1 MFTYCL
7 GVLYLYLSLTILYFL
22 VTMVTKLVQLGWL
35 VLDNIHIWILKKLVR
50 RLGRTQSTG
59 VLIDLGS
66 GPDIGFSKKAPSCN
80 L

>member
-50 RLGRTQSTG
+50 QLGRTQSTG

-66 GPDIGFSKKAPSCN
+66 GPDIGFSKKAPSRN